1 MRPFPAVVVTLVV
14 LAIAFPA
21 ASETTL
27 DYSAG
32 YGHSSNIFED
42 PQVLSGPFWEGR
54 LGLRGSL
61 ELGDGK
67 LSYGI
72 RQFER
77 RIIDYRY
84 ADTHLTGGT
93 LGYSFPIG
101 KNLLVELEG
110 AAIRN
115 DSGDLFLKLPNNI
128 IGYRTID
135 YSTQAAA
142 KVTAEGL
149 GGKTA
154 FSAKYDERRRGIA
167 EFTTDLIRPT
177 KLDPDVA
184 LATFGAS
191 HYRTVGGGELCLCV
205 EYNRSII
212 PGDEQNSFV
221 RFPATTLR
229 GSIAYARQFD
239 NGPTLVGEAG
249 LIALMS
255 DNLGDT
261 SRYTEP
267 YLRAEAKW
275 ETSGG
280 FEIGS
285 GFRQDI
291 AIDDIDDAV
300 AELTR
305 TVSASIAQRFN
316 PWIKASLGYEVS
328 RATYYYYLYDRKTE
342 TVTAKLLLGPEEKPQ
357 LEIEYAHSLQRE
369 TDPTQDYSAN
379 TIVARIGG
387 SF

>member
-1 MRPFPAVVVTLVV
+1 MRSFPAAVVTL
-14 LAIAFPA
+14 AFLTTTSPA

-42 PQVLSGPFWEGR
+42 PQVLSGPFWEGK

-61 ELGDGK
+61 ELGEGK

-77 RIIDYRY
+77 RITDFRF

-93 LGYSFPIG
+93 LGYSLPLG
-101 KNLLVELEG
+101 KGLLVEIE
-110 AAIRN
+110 AAVVRN

-128 IGYRTID
+128 IGYRTVD
-135 YSTQAAA
+135 YSTQTAA
-142 KVTAEGL
+142 KVTAEGF

-184 LATFGAS
+184 LATFGIS
-191 HYRTVGGGELCLCV
+191 HFRPVAGGELCLCV

-212 PGDEQNSFV
+212 PGNEQDSFI

-229 GSIAYARQFD
+229 GSLAYARRFD
-239 NGPTLVGEAG
+239 GGLTLIGEAG
-249 LIALMS
+249 MITLMS
-255 DNLGDT
+255 DDLGST

-291 AIDDIDDAV
+291 VIDDIDDAV

-305 TVSASIAQRFN
+305 TVSASVAQRFN
-316 PWIKASLGYEVS
+316 PWVKASLGYEVS
-328 RATYYYYLYDRKTE
+328 RASYYYYLYERKTE
-342 TVTAKLLLGPEEKPQ
+342 TVTAKLLLGPEKRPQ
-357 LEIEYAHSLQRE
+357 LEIEYAHALQRE

>member
-1 MRPFPAVVVTLVV
+1 MRSFPAVAASVVFLTTP
-14 LAIAFPA
+14 APA
-21 ASETTL
+21 ASETTF

-61 ELGDGK
+61 ELGEGK

-77 RIIDYRY
+77 RITDFRF

-93 LGYSFPIG
+93 LGYAFPLG
-101 KNLLVELEG
+101 QGLLVELEA

-115 DSGDLFLKLPNNI
+115 DSGDLFLKLPNNV
-128 IGYRTID
+128 IGYRTVD
-135 YSTQAAA
+135 YSSQAAA

-167 EFTTDLIRPT
+167 EFTTDLIQPT

-184 LATFGAS
+184 LATFGVS
-191 HYRTVGGGELCLCV
+191 HFRAVAGGELCLCL
-205 EYNRSII
+205 EYSRSII
-212 PGDEQNSFV
+212 PGNEQNSFS

-229 GSIAYARQFD
+229 GSIAYARRFD
-239 NGPTLVGEAG
+239 DGVTLIGEIGMITLA
-249 LIALMS
+249 S

-261 SRYTEP
+261 NRYTEP

-275 ETSGG
+275 ETSAG

-305 TVSASIAQRFN
+305 TVSASVAQRFN
-316 PWIKASLGYEVS
+316 PWMKASLGYEVS
-328 RATYYYYLYDRKTE
+328 RATYYYYLYDRKAE
-342 TVTAKLLLGPEEKPQ
+342 TLTAKLLLGPEKKPQ
-357 LEIEYAHSLQRE
+357 LEIEYAHTLQRE

>member
-1 MRPFPAVVVTLVV
+1 MRSFPAVAVTLAL
-14 LAIAFPA
+14 LATPLPA
-21 ASETTL
+21 AGETTL

-77 RIIDYRY
+77 RIVDFRF

-93 LGYSFPIG
+93 VGYAVPLGAA
-101 KNLLVELEG
+101 LLVELE
-110 AAIRN
+110 AAATRN
-115 DSGDLFLKLPNNI
+115 DSGDLFLKLPSDV
-128 IGYRTID
+128 IGYRTVD
-135 YSTQAAA
+135 YSTQGAA
-142 KVTAEGL
+142 KITAEGF

-154 FSAKYDERRRGIA
+154 FSAKYDDRRHGIA

-184 LATFGAS
+184 LTTFGVS
-191 HYRTVGGGELCLCV
+191 HFRKVAGGELCLCL

-212 PGDEQNSFV
+212 PGNEQNSFT

-229 GSIAYARQFD
+229 GSLAYARGFD
-239 NGPTLVGEAG
+239 GGLTLIGEAG
-249 LIALMS
+249 VIALMS
-255 DNLGDT
+255 DNLGSTD
-261 SRYTEP
+261 RYTEP
-267 YLRAEAKW
+267 FLRAEAKW

-280 FEIGS
+280 FEVAS

-305 TVSASIAQRFN
+305 TVSASLGQRFN
-316 PWIKASLGYEVS
+316 PWIKASLEYEVS

-342 TVTAKLLLGPEEKPQ
+342 TVTATLLIGPDEKPQ
-357 LEIEYAHSLQRE
+357 LEIEYAHSRQEE